1 MFALRRCTPF
11 DDATATVRRIG
22 LILLACSI
30 LSRAESARGAA
41 SYSITL
47 QGSSQTSAS
56 PATELPHGH
65 SGGLA
70 YPSFTLPGEFPVGLP
85 RFSWTG

>member
-30 LSRAESARGAA
+30 LSRAESARV
-41 SYSITL
+41 
-47 QGSSQTSAS
+47 SALTTF
-56 PATELPHGH
+56 PPWFLKTYPPLPPRREVVNFAQRF
-65 SGGLA
+65 LDC
-70 YPSFTLPGEFPVGLP
+70 PV
-85 RFSWTG
+85 